1 MAESTPQNLLPI
13 VQAFKVTPK
22 SVYVGD
28 PKQLVDLLSS
38 GVATPILEIA
48 RTKSNMPLY
57 KFKLRCRT
65 LFAGNLDIY
74 FLSDYPNQTMKSAPS
89 ATSEQGAVD
98 EVVIELI
105 TEENSGRVKCEDS
118 ARAIEYS
125 SNLENALTFWA
136 ALMEAEVE
144 RVYPDKTPIQTD
156 KFCTQG
162 ILSMK
167 PNVFSGKVFDLPVF
181 LADCDRR
188 KGIPCFKVSY
198 GWIASKEDPRSKD
211 HLWGIR
217 FELSPYPQYPAT
229 VRARKPVSASEKQKE
244 IVKKRKVELEAG
256 EEADSIKTVG

>member
-1 MAESTPQNLLPI
+1 MASTSSSENLLPI
-13 VQAFKVTPK
+13 VQTFKVTPK

-38 GVATPILEIA
+38 GVATPILEIT
-48 RTKSNMPLY
+48 RTKANMPLY

-74 FLSDYPNQTMKSAPS
+74 FLTDYPNQTFKMETNPADGKPA
-89 ATSEQGAVD
+89 
-98 EVVIELI
+98 EVIIELI
-105 TEENSGRVKCEDS
+105 TEDNASSVKCQDVD
-118 ARAIEYS
+118 RAAEYAQ
-125 SNLENALTFWA
+125 NLENALTFWC

-156 KFCTQG
+156 KFCSEA

-167 PNVFSGKVFDLPVF
+167 PNVFGGKVFDLDAF

-188 KGIPCFKVSY
+188 KGTPCFKVSY

-211 HLWGIR
+211 HFWGIK
-217 FELSPYPQYPAT
+217 FELSPYAQFPNT
-229 VRARKPVSASEKQKE
+229 VRVRKSISASEKRSE
-244 IVKKRKVELEAG
+244 IVKKRKVEIEEG
-256 EEADSIKTVG
+256 EVKA